1 MAGPSSPDISTAMSN
16 EIDFSDLDFSQMEP
30 FTDNPLAGTDDTI
43 NPESLYTPVDGTI
56 NPESLYTPVDPYQNS
71 NILYEPQP
79 QFTPQPSFMLPPS
92 RPQSVMPMQMMPTPP
107 PGPPGACYHPAI
119 GWYFPAQP
127 MPVIMHASTPVPQIA
142 IPVPYPM
149 NASAPHTTKQSR
161 NRKHRRDSIESLD
174 ISSDEEEQPVRTKRK
189 KARKTA
195 KRTPERS
202 MNARLPSIVQACVC
216 NLTEAKIPRPRN
228 KFILYRQAMSK
239 SIANSSQHGKSQIS
253 VSKQAGE
260 AWRAES
266 AAVKQKFEELAA
278 RELASHA
285 AKYPGWKYQPNRN
298 KDSVKATRVGKKD
311 CTCAARSANDSR
323 LRDANFNLPANDLDA
338 PCEVYD
344 MPYAAPT
351 APMVQQTQEVRRSS
365 RARAAT
371 VSYREPSDSEDF
383 ETTHIESPP
392 SPKVKIEK
400 HRPTAIITPFNSP
413 PATNTRAKSISRES
427 LDLSP
432 VPEDLM
438 DFAELFGEDPN
449 QPYDYDEYVDFN
461 SNAESDVVVEP
472 SRRKSMKTPTRKS
485 PRTPKSA
492 TMSRRSTR
500 RSPQQQFL
508 EGLKD
513 NLVQEF
519 VRQLV
524 HYMLLTSSHDALR

>member
-1 MAGPSSPDISTAMSN
+1 MSN
-16 EIDFSDLDFSQMEP
+16 ELDFSDLNYFDFSKMEDY
-30 FTDNPLAGTDDTI
+30 TDNPLAGTDDTI
-43 NPESLYTPVDGTI
+43 NPECLYTPVD
-56 NPESLYTPVDPYQNS
+56 SHQNS

-79 QFTPQPSFMLPPS
+79 QFNQQPSFMLPPS
-92 RPQSVMPMQMMPTPP
+92 RPQSVMPMQIMPTPP
-107 PGPPGACYHPAI
+107 PGPPGACYHPVV

-127 MPVIMHASTPVPQIA
+127 MPVVMHASTPVPQMA
-142 IPVPYPM
+142 TAPSNPSYPM
-149 NASAPHTTKQSR
+149 DIPHTTKQSR
-161 NRKHRRDSIESLD
+161 KRKHRRDSIESLD
-174 ISSDEEEQPVRTKRK
+174 ISSDEEEQPVRTKRT

-195 KRTPERS
+195 KRAPEPN
-202 MNARLPSIVQACVC
+202 MNARVPSIVQACVC

-266 AAVKQKFEELAA
+266 AVLKQKFEELAA

-298 KDSVKATRVGKKD
+298 RDSVKGNRVGKKD
-311 CTCAARSANDSR
+311 CTCGARSANDSR
-323 LRDANFNLPANDLDA
+323 LQDANFDVDANFDIDADVLGNDLDA

-344 MPYAAPT
+344 MPYVAPT

-365 RARAAT
+365 RARTAT
-371 VSYREPSDSEDF
+371 ISYREPSDSEDF
-383 ETTHIESPP
+383 ETTHTETPP
-392 SPKVKIEK
+392 SPKVKTEK
-400 HRPTAIITPFNSP
+400 HRPTAILTPFNSP
-413 PATNTRAKSISRES
+413 PAANTRAKSISRES

-461 SNAESDVVVEP
+461 SNDESDVVVEP
-472 SRRKSMKTPTRKS
+472 SRRKSIRTPTRKS

-492 TMSRRSTR
+492 TTPRRSTR
-500 RSPQQQFL
+500 RSP
-508 EGLKD
+508 
-513 NLVQEF
+513 
-519 VRQLV
+519 
-524 HYMLLTSSHDALR
+524 